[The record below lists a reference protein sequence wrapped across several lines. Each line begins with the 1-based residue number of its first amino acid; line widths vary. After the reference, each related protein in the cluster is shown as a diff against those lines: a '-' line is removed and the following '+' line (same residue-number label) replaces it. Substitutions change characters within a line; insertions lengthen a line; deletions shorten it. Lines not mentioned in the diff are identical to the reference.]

1 MKLILTPNHLSDT
14 YYWHYPIDREY
25 TPKSTDVDLFD
36 VNGYDL
42 CTLEQKYAE
51 VNTNATNHRYKQA
64 LKKDWFTSEEVVE
77 GAHINHALLF
87 ERKGYNGAALD
98 QLKTWRE
105 KLPLVGKLIN
115 IRPKW
120 GIDLSIDYADREG
133 NVFEVF
139 HYEWDS
145 FNYEQVLKMKE
156 IVESIALST
165 DWNDAAKAL
174 LRRKDEWAHL
184 PFFEQ
189 SDWKCKYYGLQPEQF
204 KEIVW
209 NETLH

>member
-1 MKLILTPNHLSDT
+1 MKLVLTDNKLSST
-14 YYWHYPIDREY
+14 QYWHHPIEKEY
-25 TPKSTDVDLFD
+25 KPTPSDVYLFD

-42 CTLEQKYAE
+42 CNLEQEYAR
-51 VNTNATNHRYKQA
+51 VNGVPSSHRYKQT
-64 LKKDWFTSEEVVE
+64 LKQDWFTSEEVVE

-87 ERKGYNGAALD
+87 ERKGYNGAALE
-98 QLKTWRE
+98 QLKEWRSN
-105 KLPLVGKLIN
+105 LALVGKLIN
-115 IRPKW
+115 IKPKW
-120 GIDLSIDYADREG
+120 GIDLSIDYADKEG

-145 FNYEQVLKMKE
+145 FNYENVLKMKTKIE
-156 IVESIALST
+156 ELALST

-174 LRRKDEWAHL
+174 LKRKNEWMHL

-189 SDWKCKYYGLQPEQF
+189 SDWKCNYYGIQPEQF

-209 NETLH
+209 NETVH